1 MFWFTQILLQ
11 EEQSVV
17 QMTTQLCGFVT
28 IISGTFIL
36 HMTKDMEISGSLAGY
51 TAKNNKGP
59 VTVMRGASEEL
70 PILNRDN

>member
-1 MFWFTQILLQ
+1 MCVCAKLLQ
-11 EEQSVV
+11 EEQSFV
-17 QMTTQLCGFVT
+17 QMATQFCGFVT

-51 TAKNNKGP
+51 TAKGQGP
-59 VTVMRGASEEL
+59 VTVMRGGSEEL